1 MSNMSY
7 CRFTNTRADLQ
18 ACLDAIRQDGR
29 LSDYEAKA
37 GKWMFEEFLD
47 FCPDWAHWKELT
59 CDDEP
64 ETYVAAVKKAISE
77 GKGLF

>member
-7 CRFTNTRADLQ
+7 CRFTNTRSDLQ

-47 FCPDWAHWKELT
+47 FCLEQDIIEGYDKEILA
-59 CDDEP
+59 EMFRSLR
-64 ETYVAAVKKAISE
+64 KKEDAE
-77 GKGLF
+77 